1 MSPPPSHTEAHSSE
15 ELTAA
20 IVNLW
25 EKLGDIKEFLK
36 ATIRNSSPP
45 DLVEERIARIDNSN
59 CVLDMLNHTGMLVHF
74 LGMYID
80 QLEQK
85 QE

>member
-1 MSPPPSHTEAHSSE
+1 MSPPAHTEAHTSE
-15 ELTAA
+15 ELTVA

-25 EKLGDIKEFLK
+25 DKLGDIKEFLK
-36 ATIRNSSPP
+36 STIRNSSPP
-45 DLVEERIARIDNSN
+45 DLVQERIDRIDNCT